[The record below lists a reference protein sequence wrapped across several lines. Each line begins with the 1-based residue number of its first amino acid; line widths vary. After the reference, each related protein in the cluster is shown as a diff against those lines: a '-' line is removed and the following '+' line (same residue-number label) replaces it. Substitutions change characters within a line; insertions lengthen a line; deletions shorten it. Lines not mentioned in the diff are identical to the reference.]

1 MGTGRDLFGDI
12 TLVVIGLLLVGAVY
26 LFGSYQGG
34 KKEAPLS
41 YERGYIMGEK
51 TGHSN
56 GYRIGYN
63 QAVEECI
70 DIRSK
75 DRAEIINRIKQ
86 YTK

>member
-1 MGTGRDLFGDI
+1 MGTGKDLFGDI

-26 LFGSYQGG
+26 LLGSYQGG

-51 TGHSN
+51 AGHSN
-56 GYRIGYN
+56 GYRIGYH
-63 QAVEECI
+63 QAVEECNES
-70 DIRSK
+70 RLSN
-75 DRAEIINRIKQ
+75 RAEIINRLRQ

>member
-1 MGTGRDLFGDI
+1 MGTGKDLFEDI

-26 LFGSYQGG
+26 LLGSYHGG

-41 YERGYIMGEK
+41 YDRGYTIGEK
-51 TGHSN
+51 EGYSN
-56 GYRIGYN
+56 GYRMGYN

-70 DIRSK
+70 DSKLK